1 MLAYLYKYPQ
11 YCVLFAELQRSGYKV
26 IPGKFFFLEK
36 DCNNENDDES
46 DDIMV
51 PGGGDE
57 NDTIIIMRSG
67 CIMRMSFAGS
77 ADVSDDDSFL
87 RFAQKGNIPFLDERD
102 ICRLILKQRQS

>member
-1 MLAYLYKYPQ
+1 MAHTAWQ
-11 YCVLFAELQRSGYKV
+11 LQRHGYKV
-26 IPGKFFFLEK
+26 IPGKFFFEK
-36 DCNNENDDES
+36 DFENDESDDES
-46 DDIMV
+46 DDIMD

-57 NDTIIIMRSG
+57 NDTVIIMRSG
-67 CIMRMSFAGS
+67 CIMRVSFAGS

>member
-1 MLAYLYKYPQ
+1 MQYKSSA
-11 YCVLFAELQRSGYKV
+11 CRRISLDFTIHSAHLSTLK
-26 IPGKFFFLEK
+26 
-36 DCNNENDDES
+36 DES
-46 DDIMV
+46 EDIMV

-67 CIMRMSFAGS
+67 CIMRVSFAGS

-87 RFAQKGNIPFLDERD
+87 RFALKGNIPFLDERD